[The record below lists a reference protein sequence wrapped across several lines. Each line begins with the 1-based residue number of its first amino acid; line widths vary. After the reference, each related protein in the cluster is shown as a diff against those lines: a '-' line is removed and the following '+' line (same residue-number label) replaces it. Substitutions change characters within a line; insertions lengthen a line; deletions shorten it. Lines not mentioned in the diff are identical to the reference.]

1 MNAEP
6 LQNPLLTTTKD
17 SQILVLLFRLVI
29 AFSIIGCAIGS
40 VVVAA
45 NQQEILVGF
54 IGTFILIIAS
64 IPLYIRRDYSL
75 FEPAT
80 FVILLVLFG
89 TPLKL
94 LYVISSH
101 TEDRH
106 VAQILM
112 NFENPDFLIPALA
125 IVAVSWVFFVVGYLV
140 KIPKSP
146 LGNLFM
152 PRRDA
157 WSGRY
162 LQIILVALMAVSIA
176 CFVAFIL
183 TAGVSFSSLSGL
195 SQKRFS
201 DEAGTAA
208 SRIHSTK
215 YFLYRGAAISKF
227 LVYFGLV
234 WLLSRNKRFMSWT
247 GALVLFALFQ
257 TMFLSFVISNRAGI
271 VLILID
277 CLVIF
282 FYMRNTLSVRSL
294 LIAFGVVCALL
305 IPMLAVRGKEDLT
318 LSKIAQKTLAGRD
331 LLDITKTCHIIRG
344 VPKRMDFVNGETL
357 FGWMAA
363 PIPSSMWEGKPM
375 WAGKGPYINQHIF
388 KDKAGI
394 SGVPPGLI
402 AEFYWN
408 FGYFGVFAGMFVL
421 GLFLRHLFETFR
433 QFIGNPSSVL
443 IYTLIVTRFGIFA
456 LGSDLG
462 TGIIKTALD
471 LVPVMVILLFVGYS
485 SSIEESGSEHLETM
499 PANVPLPAGQRDRK
513 PPAKIAY

>member
-1 MNAEP
+1 M
-6 LQNPLLTTTKD
+6 
-17 SQILVLLFRLVI
+17 LFRFVI
-29 AFSIIGCAIGS
+29 AFSIVGCAIGS
-40 VVVAA
+40 VVVGA

-54 IGTFILIIAS
+54 MGTFILIIAS
-64 IPLYIRRDYSL
+64 IPLYIRRNYSL
-75 FEPAT
+75 FEPMT
-80 FVILLVLFG
+80 FVIMLVLFG

-112 NFENPDFLIPALA
+112 NFENPDFFIPALA
-125 IVAVSWVFFVVGYLV
+125 IVAVSWVFFVCGYLLKV
-140 KIPKSP
+140 PQSP
-146 LGNLFM
+146 LGTLFM
-152 PRRDA
+152 PRRNA
-157 WSGRY
+157 WNGRY
-162 LQIILVALMAVSIA
+162 LQIILVAVMFFSIV
-176 CFVAFIL
+176 CFVGFIL
-183 TAGVSFSSLSGL
+183 TAGVSFSSLSGM

-215 YFLYRGAAISKF
+215 YYLYRGAAVSKF
-227 LVYFGLV
+227 LVYFGII
-234 WLLSRNKRFMSWT
+234 WLLSRNKSFLSWT
-247 GALVLFALFQ
+247 GALVAFALFQ
-257 TMFLSFVISNRAGI
+257 TVFLSFVISNRAGV

-282 FYMRNTLSVRSL
+282 FYMRNTLNIRSL

-318 LSKIAQKTLAGRD
+318 MSKIAQKTLAGRD

-344 VPKRMDFVNGETL
+344 VPKRMDFIHGETL
-357 FGWMAA
+357 WGWMAA
-363 PIPSSMWEGKPM
+363 PVPKSMWESKPM
-375 WAGKGPYINQHIF
+375 WAGKGPFINQHIF

-408 FGYFGVFAGMFVL
+408 FGYFGVFVGMFVL

-433 QFIGNPSSVL
+433 DFIGNPSSVL

-462 TGIIKTALD
+462 TGIVKTALD
-471 LVPVMVILLFVGYS
+471 LVPVMFILLFVGYTGFGNQQTDDT
-485 SSIEESGSEHLETM
+485 EYSE
-499 PANVPLPAGQRDRK
+499 PLPTNAPSPIGQQGRR
-513 PPAKIAY
+513 PVAEIPY